1 MVLDTW
7 EGDDVGQETTILQAI
22 LDALEDMAFQLR
34 RVADSPPPPAPTLD
48 LAPIALAI
56 ERMPPPA
63 SLDPVVASLARLER
77 DAVTAAN
84 NSTLLLGNILEIL
97 KATQTA
103 ERGPAP
109 APSRYVAVGGGANM
123 ATTESLLA
131 RLPDLTGTWGYYAGV
146 SGTVVMAA
154 GQRVTGI
161 AAHATL
167 AGSMTVNAGA
177 SITIPADTGIWL
189 EPQGQLVAP
198 TLVFTG
204 TDTYVVEY
212 LT

>member
-1 MVLDTW
+1 MPVLDSW
-7 EGDDVGQETTILQAI
+7 EQEQDVATELLQDMRATLGGILSAI
-22 LDALEDMAFQLR
+22 QDLSFKLGSL
-34 RVADSPPPPAPTLD
+34 PPPPPVD
-48 LAPIALAI
+48 LSAIVSAI
-56 ERMPPPA
+56 ERAPAPP
-63 SLDPVVASLARLER
+63 SLDPVVASLGRLER
-77 DAVTAAN
+77 DMVQAAN
-84 NSTLLLGNILEIL
+84 NSTLLLTQLVEATRTL
-97 KATQTA
+97 QTAATQS
-103 ERGPAP
+103 G
-109 APSRYVAVGGGANM
+109 PSRYVAVGGGASM

-167 AGSMTVNAGA
+167 AGSMTINAGA